1 MSFLTLSLMNVS
13 AQNAGI
19 LDDMFRKMEAIM
31 PNQVRKIRA
40 NYGKQGRCDRRPWQ
54 YRNPLGGYLRRL

>member
-1 MSFLTLSLMNVS
+1 MKRFIIISLLTVNLMNVS

-31 PNQVRKIRA
+31 PNQIRKIRA
-40 NYGKQGRCDRRPWQ
+40 NRCFGIQRR
-54 YRNPLGGYLRRL
+54 YECL